1 MGVGAEL
8 FTGDVYEAEAVEGV
22 ETGERLQTASQ
33 AENSEAGGK
42 LQDARQTQEV
52 KHGEQFMRVV
62 VQVPQ
67 ELSSHL
73 TLNSEPDRSHIIIVA
88 DRSGSMAGN
97 PWNQVS
103 CVASFGGFIFNLF
116 WFIHEKAVTLTMFF
130 LVSLCVCV
138 CVCV

>member
-1 MGVGAEL
+1 MGAEL

-22 ETGERLQTASQ
+22 ETGERLRTANQ

-52 KHGEQFMRVV
+52 RHGEQFMRVV

-103 CVASFGGFIFNLF
+103 CCFFR
-116 WFIHEKAVTLTMFF
+116 WFYF
-130 LVSLCVCV
+130 
-138 CVCV
+138 

>member
-1 MGVGAEL
+1 MGAEL

-22 ETGERLQTASQ
+22 ETGERLQTANQ

-52 KHGEQFMRVV
+52 RHGEQFMRVV

-103 CVASFGGFIFNLF
+103 CCFFR
-116 WFIHEKAVTLTMFF
+116 WFYF
-130 LVSLCVCV
+130 
-138 CVCV
+138 